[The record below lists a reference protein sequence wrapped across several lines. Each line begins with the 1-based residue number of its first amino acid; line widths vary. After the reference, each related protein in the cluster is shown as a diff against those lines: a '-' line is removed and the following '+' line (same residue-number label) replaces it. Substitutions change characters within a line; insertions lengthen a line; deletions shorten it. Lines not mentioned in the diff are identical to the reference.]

1 MIRYIVNVNFVDVKF
16 PCQIHEQVYMYGL
29 KHEHQCLS
37 GFKPNKTHA
46 VSVLNNGF
54 KNEPLNEFIGEVIL
68 KINLIRDV
76 KTSKKLIM
84 NSERVFITHKDTIK
98 RGFHLFYLRELLMSF

>member
-46 VSVLNNGF
+46 VSVLNDGF
-54 KNEPLNEFIGEVIL
+54 KNEPFYVFIGEVML

-76 KTSKKLIM
+76 KTSKKLIK
-84 NSERVFITHKDTIK
+84 NSECVFITIK
-98 RGFHLFYLRELLMSF
+98 HGFHFMGSHPY

>member
-1 MIRYIVNVNFVDVKF
+1 MYKGVLIFR
-16 PCQIHEQVYMYGL
+16 CEMHEQVYMYSL
-29 KHEHQCLS
+29 KHKQQCLS

-46 VSVLNNGF
+46 VSVLNDGF
-54 KNEPLNEFIGEVIL
+54 KNGPFYEFIGEIIL

-76 KTSKKLIM
+76 KTSKKLIK
-84 NSERVFITHKDTIK
+84 NSECVFITHKDTIK